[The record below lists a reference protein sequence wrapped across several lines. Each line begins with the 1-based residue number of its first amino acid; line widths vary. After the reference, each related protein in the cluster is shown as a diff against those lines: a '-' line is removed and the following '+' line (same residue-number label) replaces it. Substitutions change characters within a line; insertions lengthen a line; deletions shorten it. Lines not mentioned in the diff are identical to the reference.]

1 MNREFFQK
9 ILLIFL
15 ALFCISRPI
24 ASIVIFNKIGI
35 FGLTIAELFA
45 ICFSYGLIVVVL
57 LNGLTRYLGLIE
69 IGIFTFILY
78 CLLSIL
84 WGSTV
89 REISRLIL
97 PLFLFL
103 AVRLADMDINTL
115 KKNYKRLFIAFFI
128 PASISFI
135 MILTQTSPS
144 ESSYWTGLVSFYGAY
159 AGPHSLAHEMFI
171 FSLVGFIYFYF
182 RKISDK
188 EKNLS
193 NLLIY
198 ISFIF
203 IIFNIY
209 FSHTRTVYFG
219 TLVLVFFYLL
229 GRKRYITLL
238 ICLSIVFIL
247 IVVSKKTNLI
257 FFDIIGPLT
266 GSDITGEG
274 YRGMGSGRLGLWQD
288 ALNEFRSL
296 PFERLFLG
304 IGLGKEILFSAEY
317 FGASHNDLIALLLS
331 LGIIGTIL
339 YFLIITCL
347 ITEILTSNC
356 DRIIKFTFYG
366 FLLAVLAMNFGSNSY
381 LSRFQLAQYFFFLM
395 GTFHLF
401 KNIPRDENG

>member
-1 MNREFFQK
+1 MNRDVFQK
-9 ILLIFL
+9 ILLVFL
-15 ALFCISRPI
+15 ALFCIARPLT
-24 ASIVIFNKIGI
+24 SIFIFNKTGI

-69 IGIFTFILY
+69 ISIFTFILY

-84 WGSTV
+84 WGSTI

-115 KKNYKRLFIAFFI
+115 KKNFKRLFITLFI

-135 MILTQTSPS
+135 MILTKSSPS

-198 ISFIF
+198 ISFHSIYTHCCF
-203 IIFNIY
+203 QENQFNI
-209 FSHTRTVYFG
+209 F
-219 TLVLVFFYLL
+219 
-229 GRKRYITLL
+229 
-238 ICLSIVFIL
+238 
-247 IVVSKKTNLI
+247 
-257 FFDIIGPLT
+257 
-266 GSDITGEG
+266 
-274 YRGMGSGRLGLWQD
+274 
-288 ALNEFRSL
+288 
-296 PFERLFLG
+296 
-304 IGLGKEILFSAEY
+304 
-317 FGASHNDLIALLLS
+317 
-331 LGIIGTIL
+331 
-339 YFLIITCL
+339 
-347 ITEILTSNC
+347 
-356 DRIIKFTFYG
+356 
-366 FLLAVLAMNFGSNSY
+366 
-381 LSRFQLAQYFFFLM
+381 
-395 GTFHLF
+395 
-401 KNIPRDENG
+401 